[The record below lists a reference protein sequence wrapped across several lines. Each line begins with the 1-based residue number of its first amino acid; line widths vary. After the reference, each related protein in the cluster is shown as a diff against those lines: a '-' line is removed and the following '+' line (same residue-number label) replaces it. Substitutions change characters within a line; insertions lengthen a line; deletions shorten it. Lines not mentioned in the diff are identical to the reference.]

1 MGNSPKCLILRAFL
15 PIFLCWKSVHIFGT
29 KCGQIRPLWRMATPF
44 CQRVRKNSKKRDFCN
59 FQGFPQNPVENEY
72 FVNKLNF
79 FQNLYKGRD
88 SFLSGAYFLH
98 SFKKPIKSSICIGF
112 YALFYTVFNIVFCD
126 VEKLWIIRE
135 PFHSS

>member
-1 MGNSPKCLILRAFL
+1 MLDFTGFFTDFSLLEICAYFWDKMWTNTPLR
-15 PIFLCWKSVHIFGT
+15 
-29 KCGQIRPLWRMATPF
+29 RMATPF
-44 CQRVRKNSKKRDFCN
+44 CQRARKNTKKRDFCN

-112 YALFYTVFNIVFCD
+112 YALFYTVFNIVFCA

-135 PFHSS
+135 LFHSS